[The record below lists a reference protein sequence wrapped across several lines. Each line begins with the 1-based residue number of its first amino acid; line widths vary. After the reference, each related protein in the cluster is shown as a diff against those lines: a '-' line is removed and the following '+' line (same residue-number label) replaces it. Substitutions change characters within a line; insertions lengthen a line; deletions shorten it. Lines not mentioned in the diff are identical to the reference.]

1 MKSKAYKNIH
11 RGSDFSEFLAGEG
24 ILPEVEALAL
34 KRVVAIQIQEIL
46 EREHLTKTELAAKMK
61 TSRASLDRMLDP
73 ENPSLTLSSLGKAA
87 TALRHRVEM
96 RFVPA

>member
-1 MKSKAYKNIH
+1 MKSKAEKNIH
-11 RGSDFSEFLAGEG
+11 RGSDFNDFLSEEG

-34 KRVVAIQIQEIL
+34 KRVVAIELQKIL
-46 EREHLTKTELAAKMK
+46 EREHVTKTELAARMN

-87 TALRHRVEM
+87 AALRHRVEM